1 MAAFYLAF
9 IIFAGAFGNVITKSV
24 LRKTDGRGQ
33 FFFGFLKTV
42 CAMLI
47 YALTCK
53 SFTISWELMLYALLF
68 ATAYILAVVFMHH
81 AVGCGPLSLTSL
93 LISYHLII
101 PAFFGLFFLKD
112 PLGVGLIPGLV
123 LLIVSFFLSN
133 YQKGERERI
142 TFKWLVFV
150 LLAILGNGMGAIVLK
165 MQQIRFEGTCKQELM
180 LLSMAIA
187 AIPLLL
193 FALQKER
200 KDILAVTKVAWL
212 PALLG
217 GGVSGVASLLEL
229 ALLGMMPLSI
239 YYPTKAAGG
248 IVVTYIAARL
258 LYKEK
263 LSRVQFA
270 GFLIGIISIIL
281 LNI

>member
-1 MAAFYLAF
+1 MAVFYLTF
-9 IIFAGAFGNVITKSV
+9 IIFNGALGNVLTKSV

-47 YALTCK
+47 YAVTCK
-53 SFTISWELMLYALLF
+53 SFIFSWELALYALLF
-68 ATAYILAVVFMHH
+68 AVAYIFAVVFMHL

-112 PLGVGLIPGLV
+112 PLGFGLIPGLL

-133 YQKGERERI
+133 YQKGEKTPI
-142 TFKWLVFV
+142 TFKWIVYV
-150 LLAILGNGMGAIVLK
+150 LLAFLGNGMGAIVLK
-165 MQQIRFEGTCKQELM
+165 LQQVRFEGTCRNELM

-187 AIPLLL
+187 SIPLLL
-193 FALQKER
+193 FALHKER
-200 KDILAVTKVAWL
+200 KDIPAVTRAAWL

-217 GGVSGVASLLEL
+217 GGVNGVAALLEL
-229 ALLGMMPLSI
+229 ALFGLMPLSI

-270 GFLIGIISIIL
+270 GFLIGIVSIVL

>member
-1 MAAFYLAF
+1 MAAFYLSF
-9 IIFAGAFGNVITKSV
+9 IIFNGAFGNVITKSV

-47 YALTCK
+47 YAITCK
-53 SFTISWELMLYALLF
+53 SFAWSWELALYASLF
-68 ATAYILAVVFMHH
+68 AIAYVLAVIFMHL
-81 AVGCGPLSLTSL
+81 AVACGPLSLTTL
-93 LISYHLII
+93 LISYHLIM
-101 PAFFGLFFLKD
+101 PAFFGLFFLEE
-112 PLGVGLIPGLV
+112 PLGAGLIPGLL
-123 LLIVSFFLSN
+123 LLIVSFFLTN
-133 YQKGERERI
+133 YHKGEGSRI
-142 TFKWLVFV
+142 TFKWIVYV
-150 LLAILGNGMGAIVLK
+150 LLAFLGNGMGAIVLK
-165 MQQIRFEGTCKQELM
+165 MQQIRFEGTCRNELM

-193 FALQKER
+193 FALKKER
-200 KDILAVTKVAWL
+200 EDIPTVTKVAWL

-217 GGVSGVASLLEL
+217 GGVSGVAALLEL
-229 ALLGMMPLSI
+229 ALLGLMPLSI

-270 GFLIGIISIIL
+270 GFLIGIASIIL